1 MAATLRLIKIFL
13 SSLGNSYPVILKWVH
28 YILRIHQ
35 YLKILDYY
43 RVSIYLI
50 IYHMKYS
57 KPLIP
62 WWSYCKNSKKS
73 NPYTLWQ
80 YNCSMTFSK
89 TWEWYFNS
97 KKCDTNCR
105 SLLPLIMDKLRFSID
120 NLFCK
125 VSVRKLRV
133 ILLAKPLD
141 S

>member
-1 MAATLRLIKIFL
+1 MGA
-13 SSLGNSYPVILKWVH
+13 H

-50 IYHMKYS
+50 IYHMKNS
-57 KPLIP
+57 KPLISKLIDKILITP

-73 NPYTLWQ
+73 NPYTLWL
-80 YNCSMTFSK
+80 YNCSKTFSK
-89 TWEWYFNS
+89 TWEWYCS
-97 KKCDTNCR
+97 KTIVLSYCKNC
-105 SLLPLIMDKLRFSID
+105 SLLLPLILDKLRFSTD
-120 NLFCK
+120 NLFCR